1 MRRSPVNCSFLRR
14 AVAPALASAALVV
27 TAAMMP
33 APAMAEGDAKAGEQL
48 ISNCIGCHSIPGYK
62 ASFPT
67 VYSVPLI
74 AGQSEKYL
82 VNALVAYKKGDRD
95 HPTMQAIAGSLS
107 DEDIANIAAYFADF
121 K

>member
-1 MRRSPVNCSFLRR
+1 MRRSPVNCSFLRKAAAPI
-14 AVAPALASAALVV
+14 AVVIG
-27 TAAMMP
+27 TAAVLLP
-33 APAMAEGDAKAGEQL
+33 VAASAEGDAKAGEAK

-62 ASFPT
+62 ASFPE
-67 VYSVPLI
+67 VYEVPLI

-95 HPTMQAIAGSLS
+95 HPTMTAIAGALS
-107 DEDIANIAAYFADF
+107 DQDIADISAYFADF